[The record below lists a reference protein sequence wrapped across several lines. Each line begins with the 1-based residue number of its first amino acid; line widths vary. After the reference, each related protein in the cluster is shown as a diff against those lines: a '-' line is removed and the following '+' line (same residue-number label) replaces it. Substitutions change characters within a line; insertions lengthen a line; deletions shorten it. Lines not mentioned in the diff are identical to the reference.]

1 MIQGSH
7 FWSSE
12 PSAGCDHPC
21 RAVFVQVHTGLP
33 SLCLWHS
40 SKWLCHQF
48 ADCSVLRKLGSWR
61 CPCWCSVWIW
71 ELNYNLCFHYI
82 PLFPSTPDPFLEAGE
97 PSVHHSWLMR
107 TQRQCMWWTGSVR
120 AAPGQV
126 LTPSA
131 APGTGHL
138 GTSNVNI
145 SHTSASCHVWVPLL
159 KPWTLTAWKGQQA
172 EEQHQDSHALMEA
185 LMRRGWGSSAR
196 PGLSAWAW
204 GLLCI
209 GGGSW
214 EDKRKH
220 WARFLF
226 FPQVREICLVLS
238 RATGEENKEQFSG
251 TDWSSN
257 YTWTRSFRIHTV

>member
-1 MIQGSH
+1 MCSYSIVRN
-7 FWSSE
+7 FLDSE
-12 PSAGCDHPC
+12 VSLGIPGWFSLSPAGPEHPC
-21 RAVFVQVHTGLP
+21 REVFVQVHTGCT
-33 SLCLWHS
+33 SLCFWHS
-40 SKWLCHQF
+40 STWLCLQF
-48 ADCSVLRKLGSWR
+48 EDCSFLRKLGSWR
-61 CPCWCSVWIW
+61 CPCWWSVEIW
-71 ELNYNLCFHYI
+71 ELNYNLCRHQPI
-82 PLFPSTPDPFLEAGE
+82 LLPSTQIYFLKADE
-97 PSVHHSWLMR
+97 PNVQDSWLMR

-138 GTSNVNI
+138 GTSNTTI
-145 SHTSASCHVWVPLL
+145 SHTSPSWHVWVPLL

-214 EDKRKH
+214 EDKNKH
-220 WARFLF
+220 WTW
-226 FPQVREICLVLS
+226 FPVCPPSDRSLS
-238 RATGEENKEQFSG
+238 CDF
-251 TDWSSN
+251 
-257 YTWTRSFRIHTV
+257 